1 MVSMFTLAPPRS
13 WGPTTHTEVELFQQK
28 LRAERKAE
36 INALRSRPQTS
47 DGSLMFRST
56 STLAEEFPESPAV
69 LASPAF
75 RTLRGAGRVVS
86 APSASG
92 NQSFQ
97 LRPVTAPWPRERVSP
112 ELSYT
117 LRLSMGFG
125 CCTPLE
131 RTGLGGAKRQR

>member
-1 MVSMFTLAPPRS
+1 MFTLAPPRS
-13 WGPTTHTEVELFQQK
+13 WGPTTHSEVELFQQK

-36 INALRSRPQTS
+36 LNALRPRPQTS
-47 DGSLMFRST
+47 NATLLRSN
-56 STLAEEFPESPAV
+56 SDADFEFPESPAV

-75 RTLRGAGRVVS
+75 RTLRGAGRMVS

-97 LRPVTAPWPRERVSP
+97 LRPQTAPWPRERVSP
-112 ELSYT
+112 ECSYT

-131 RTGLGGAKRQR
+131 RTGLGGTKRQG